1 MFNPGCLPLA
11 LIFALLVLL
20 PFFFAQLL
28 LTALGKLGLEP
39 NVALFVIITI
49 ILGGAINIPVRKIPR
64 RERYIVN
71 PFAVFGMGQMFPTMR
86 RSYSYTI
93 IAVNV
98 GGCLIPSM
106 IALYQCIRIAALGPG
121 AIAALVFTTALNIVV
136 CYKLARPVSGVGI
149 TMPALIPP
157 LTAALPSLI
166 LMPEFAPPIAFVAG
180 VMGPLVGADL
190 LHLGDISKIA
200 TGMASIG
207 GAGTFDGIV
216 LGGLIAALLA

>member
-1 MFNPGCLPLA
+1 MLNPGCLPLA
-11 LIFALLVLL
+11 LVLFLLFLL

-28 LTALGKLGLEP
+28 LTALSKLGLNP
-39 NVALFVIITI
+39 YVALLVVLGI

-64 RERYIVN
+64 SDLYIVD
-71 PFAVFGMGQMFPTMR
+71 PFAVFGVGRIFPSVR
-86 RSYSYTI
+86 RSYRYTV

-98 GGCLIPSM
+98 GGCIVPSAM
-106 IALYQCIRIAALGPG
+106 ALYQCFRVAALGPA
-121 AIAALVFTTALNIVV
+121 AIAVLVFTTALNIVV
-136 CYKLARPVSGVGI
+136 CYKLARPVSGIGI

-157 LTAALPSLI
+157 LTAAVPSLI
-166 LMPEFAPPIAFVAG
+166 FMPDFAPPIAFVAG

-190 LHLGDISKIA
+190 LHLKDISKVA

>member
-1 MFNPGCLPLA
+1 MLNPGCLSLA

-28 LTALGKLGLEP
+28 LTALSKLGLNP
-39 NVALFVIITI
+39 NLALLVIIGI
-49 ILGGAINIPVRKIPR
+49 ILGGALNIPVKKIPR
-64 RERYIVN
+64 TERYTVD
-71 PFAVFGMGQMFPTMR
+71 PFAVFGMGRVFPRIR

-106 IALYQCIRIAALGPG
+106 IALYQCFRVAGLGLGALL
-121 AIAALVFTTALNIVV
+121 ALVFTTTLNIVV
-136 CYKLARPVSGVGI
+136 CYKLARPLAGVGI

-157 LTAALPSLI
+157 LTAAIPSVI
-166 LMPEFAPPIAFVAG
+166 LMPDFAPPIAFVAG
-180 VMGPLVGADL
+180 VLGPLVGADL
-190 LHLGDISKIA
+190 LHLRDISKIA

-216 LGGLIAALLA
+216 LGGLLAAFLA

>member
-1 MFNPGCLPLA
+1 MFNPGCLSIT
-11 LIFALLVLL
+11 LIFLLIFLL

-28 LTALGKLGLEP
+28 LAALSKLGLDP
-39 NVALFVIITI
+39 NVAVLVIFGI
-49 ILGGAINIPVRKIPR
+49 ILGGAINIPLRKIPR
-64 RERYIVN
+64 RERYIVD
-71 PFAVFGMGQMFPTMR
+71 PFALFGVGQVFPRVR
-86 RSYSYTI
+86 RTYTYTI

-98 GGCLIPSM
+98 GGCLIPSAM
-106 IALYQCIRIAALGPG
+106 ALYQSIRVAVLGP
-121 AIAALVFTTALNIVV
+121 AAFAVLVLTTALNILV
-136 CYKLARPVSGVGI
+136 CYKLARPVAGIGI

-157 LTAALPSLI
+157 LTAAIPSLI
-166 LMPEFAPPIAFVAG
+166 FMPDFAPPVAFVAG

-190 LHLGDISKIA
+190 LHLRDISKIA